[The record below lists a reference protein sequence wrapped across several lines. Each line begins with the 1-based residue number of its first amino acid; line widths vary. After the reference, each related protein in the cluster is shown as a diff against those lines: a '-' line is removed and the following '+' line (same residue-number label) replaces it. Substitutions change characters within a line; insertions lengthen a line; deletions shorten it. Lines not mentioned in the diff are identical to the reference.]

1 MPESPE
7 VEALARFLADE
18 ASGREIRGVDVLEF
32 RAVKTRAA
40 PPASIAGRTIT
51 GARRHG
57 KHVEIVLDEASLVV
71 SLGRHGWMR
80 WLDAAPGEEDV
91 ALGADTPPALAT
103 FELSGDNDLQ
113 VTDAGSW
120 VSLGLFVVEGAGDV
134 PAIAKLGPDPAD
146 PAFTREQFDTAVGGR
161 RKQIKAILQE
171 QESLA
176 GIGNAYSDEILHLA
190 KVSPVTHAAAL
201 DPGAADRLFDATLT
215 TVRGAIEARLGVPI
229 DQLKAQKVAAMRVH
243 GRTGEACPVC
253 GDTVRDLTFS
263 GTSAQYCPTCQNRG
277 VPL

>member
-7 VEALARFLADE
+7 VEALARFLDDE
-18 ASGREIRGVDVLEF
+18 ASGRQIRAVDVLEF
-32 RAVKTRAA
+32 RTVKTRAA

-51 GARRHG
+51 GATRHG
-57 KHVEIVLDEASLVV
+57 KHVELRLDDQSLVV

-80 WLDAAPGEEDV
+80 WLGGDAAAGPV
-91 ALGADTPPALAT
+91 AAGAPPALAT
-103 FELSGDNDLQ
+103 FELSGDSSLQ

-120 VSLGLFVVEGAGDV
+120 VSLGLFVVGAADEV
-134 PAIAKLGPDPAD
+134 PAIAKLGADPAD
-146 PAFTREQFDTAVGGR
+146 AGFSRADFDAALGGR

-190 KVSPVTHAAAL
+190 KIAPVAHAAAL
-201 DPGAADRLFDATLT
+201 GADEVDRLYDATISTLRDAIAAR
-215 TVRGAIEARLGVPI
+215 RGIPI
-229 DQLKAQKVAAMRVH
+229 DRLKAEKVAAMRVH

-263 GTSAQYCPTCQNRG
+263 STIAQYCPTCQNGG

>member
-7 VEALARFLADE
+7 VDALARFLQDE
-18 ASGREIRGVDVLEF
+18 AAGREIRAVDVLEF
-32 RAVKTRAA
+32 RTIKTRAA
-40 PPASIAGRTIT
+40 PPSSIAGRTIT

-57 KHVEIVLDEASLVV
+57 KHVEISLDGPSLVV

-80 WLDAAPGEEDV
+80 WLDDSAQEMEPS
-91 ALGADTPPALAT
+91 ADAPPALAT
-103 FELSGDNDLQ
+103 FELSGGRNLQ
-113 VTDAGSW
+113 VTDAGTW
-120 VSLGLFVVEGAGDV
+120 VSLGLLVVDDPHAV

-146 PAFTREQFDTAVGGR
+146 PGFTRADFDAALDGR
-161 RKQIKAILQE
+161 RKQIKSILQE

-190 KVSPVTHAAAL
+190 KLSPVRHAVAL
-201 DPGAADRLFDATLT
+201 DDAEADRLFDASIT
-215 TVRGAIEARLGVPI
+215 TVRGAIAARRGIPI
-229 DQLKAQKVAAMRVH
+229 DQLKAAKVESMRVH

-253 GDTVRDLTFS
+253 GDTILDLTFA
-263 GTSAQYCPTCQNRG
+263 GTSAQYCPTCQNGG